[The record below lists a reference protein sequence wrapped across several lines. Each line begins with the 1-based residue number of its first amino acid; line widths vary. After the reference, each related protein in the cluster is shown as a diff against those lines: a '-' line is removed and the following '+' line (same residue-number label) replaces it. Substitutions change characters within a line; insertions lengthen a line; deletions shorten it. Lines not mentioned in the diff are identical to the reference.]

1 LCHHTLQVVIHKLDL
16 SKTKTALLILI
27 TKSLDENTN
36 SPNSFPRNQ
45 KYKFHKSPLH
55 GIFWFIHDLHPNM
68 AIKLQFLFCFVSP
81 IFFNSGEHW
90 KLVLYMYLLLLYCGI
105 WWKIEFLIAH
115 LQWYILYINNYDLCF
130 PFWIYVR

>member
-90 KLVLYMYLLLLYCGI
+90 KLVLYMYLITILRDMMQSY
-105 WWKIEFLIAH
+105 
-115 LQWYILYINNYDLCF
+115 YILMICVF
-130 PFWIYVR
+130 HF